1 MLLVHIWGATVILE
15 LQDVFSGYGKI
26 TILHGVDMTVDEG
39 EVVTVLG
46 PNGAGKSTLVKA
58 IAGHLPTSDGEI
70 RLSGKRID
78 GAGPSAAAA
87 SGIGYVP
94 QERNVFEEL
103 SVLENLRVTM
113 GSARDAARHI
123 DATLQRFPFLFER
136 GNQRADTLSGGERQ
150 ILAISAA
157 LVGQP
162 RVLLLDEPTSG
173 LAPLFVQDIVDWIAE
188 VAAAGTAVVWV
199 VEQSPEAILRISERT
214 YVMEGGRVSR
224 EIPSAE
230 LLDPEEL
237 RKVFLGEHE
246 EGHRDGA

>member
-1 MLLVHIWGATVILE
+1 VILE
-15 LQDVFSGYGKI
+15 LRDVFSGYGKI
-26 TILHGVDMTVDEG
+26 TILHGVSLGVAQG

-58 IAGHLPTSDGEI
+58 IAGHLPTSEGEI
-70 RLSGKRID
+70 HLSGARID
-78 GAGPSAAAA
+78 GSGPSAAAA
-87 SGIGYVP
+87 AGIGYVP

-103 SVLENLRVTM
+103 SVLENLRVTT
-113 GSARDAARHI
+113 GSAADAAENI
-123 DATLQRFPFLFER
+123 EATLRRFPFLSER
-136 GNQRADTLSGGERQ
+136 GEQRADTLSGGERQ

-157 LVGQP
+157 LIGQP

-188 VAAAGTAVVWV
+188 VASVGTAVVWV

-214 YVMEGGRVSR
+214 YVLDGGRVSR
-224 EIPSAE
+224 EIPSSE

-237 RKVFLGEHE
+237 RKVFLGEQE
-246 EGHRDGA
+246 DGRQDDA